1 MSRVFQGRDNRSTHS
16 QRSVHNN
23 TTHSVQ
29 KWSNSGHSSNTLS
42 SQDSELFLASF
53 PTTRL
58 SYEAVIHK
66 NDNPSFFTGRYKCFI
81 LPKGK
86 RCVVWV
92 TEWKREKIVAVI
104 DIMNNYQ
111 GVLSP
116 VIRKFHQENGWYP
129 GSIRMYDACMDHSL
143 VYGTVFSGVL
153 FRSNQGGSVQ
163 GIDKTFFSI
172 HSVYWYKGNL
182 VPPLTLSGHVRLC
195 ESIFDEAGIRQ
206 VAYTK
211 HNSIIFGLP
220 MLCHNDKDI
229 DRMISELP
237 YTIFAVQYRF
247 ENHTKICIRHVPFQ
261 STVSSNTGSVVAPPT
276 LQQPRPQAQA
286 PIHPSPM
293 TSRMPY
299 VQPQDEMLTNIQ
311 AIFMVRPNIQNDIY
325 ELFVRSSSSRTGE
338 LVFHNFAHISGYKTS
353 VMMNRLFRNIIENE
367 RLDAQEESEDDDEFE
382 NTEPD
387 KYVSLHKEFL
397 MICRFNKRF
406 CRWVPIQVVSSSQT
420 TTTNSQITTDQQV
433 KQHEMRYLKYH
444 RK

>member
-1 MSRVFQGRDNRSTHS
+1 MSRVFQARNNPHLQRST
-16 QRSVHNN
+16 
-23 TTHSVQ
+23 VQ
-29 KWSNSGHSSNTLS
+29 KWSNPGHSSNTLS
-42 SQDSELFLASF
+42 SQDSELFLAGF

-66 NDNPSFFTGRYKCFI
+66 NDNPPFFTGKYKCFI

-86 RCVVWV
+86 RCIAWV

-104 DIMNNYQ
+104 DITNNYQ

-129 GSIRMYDACMDHSL
+129 GSIRLYDACMDHSL

-153 FRSNQGGSVQ
+153 FRSNHGGSVQ

-172 HSVYWYKGNL
+172 HSVYWYKGNSI
-182 VPPLTLSGHVRLC
+182 PPLTLTGHVRLC
-195 ESIFDEAGIRQ
+195 ERIFDEAGIRQ

-211 HNSIIFGLP
+211 QNSIIFGLP

-237 YTIFAVQYRF
+237 YAIFAVQYRF
-247 ENHTKICIRHVPFQ
+247 ENHTKVCLRQVPFQ
-261 STVSSNTGSVVAPPT
+261 STDYSNPVSVAVPPT
-276 LQQPRPQAQA
+276 IQQPRLPAAQA
-286 PIHPSPM
+286 PALAPTPVQSQPM

-299 VQPQDEMLTNIQ
+299 VQPPDEMLTNIQ
-311 AIFMVRPNIQNDIY
+311 AVFMVRPNIQNDIY
-325 ELFVRSSSSRTGE
+325 ELFMRSSSSRTGE

-353 VMMNRLFRNIIENE
+353 VMMNRVFRNIIENE
-367 RLDAQEESEDDDEFE
+367 RLDAQEESEDEADFE

-406 CRWVPIQVVSSSQT
+406 CRWVPVQFLAGQSTSTSQV
-420 TTTNSQITTDQQV
+420 IMDQQV